1 MERFEVALTLDE
13 HRLLVPSMLPRDK
26 PGLHFADLSRMLSMR
41 NKGLQTVPEDTGS
54 DRESKGKNE

>member
-26 PGLHFADLSRMLSMR
+26 PGLHFADLSKILSIK
-41 NKGLQTVPEDTGS
+41 NSELQTVSEGKECD
-54 DRESKGKNE
+54 EKSKGMDE